1 MGEMLEIAG
10 VVLGLV
16 VLLVVFELLA
26 LPEWVATR
34 LGRRRPV
41 SELERELAELS
52 RRVADLERR
61 GRP

>member
-34 LGRRRPV
+34 LGRRRP
-41 SELERELAELS
+41 A
-52 RRVADLERR
+52 A
-61 GRP
+61 P